1 MKKSIIYFRLI
12 FFSLTI
18 TLSAQ
23 AQFSLTNEE
32 IGNGLKEALTQG
44 ISKGADALSQAD
56 GYFKNPKIKIPF
68 PPDAQKMEK
77 KLRDIGMGEDVD
89 KFILTLNRG
98 AEDAAKQVKP
108 IFVDAIKKMTI
119 TDVMTIL
126 EGQPDAATQYLKKTT
141 TTQLHTQFKPVIQ
154 SSLDKVN
161 ATKYYT
167 DLVNTY
173 NKIPFVEK
181 MNPDLNTYATDLAIK
196 GLFTTVAAEEK
207 NIRANPAARTTDLL
221 KKVFAAQK

>member
-1 MKKSIIYFRLI
+1 MKKSIIYSLLI
-12 FFSLTI
+12 FSSLI
-18 TLSAQ
+18 ASLSAR

-77 KLRDIGMGEDVD
+77 SLRDIGMGKDVD
-89 KFILTLNRG
+89 EFILTLNRG
-98 AEDAAKQVKP
+98 AEDAAKQAKP

-126 EGQPDAATQYLKKTT
+126 KGQPDAATQYLKKTT
-141 TTQLHTQFKPVIQ
+141 NAQLQAQFKPVIKA
-154 SSLDKVN
+154 SLDKVG
-161 ATKYYT
+161 ATKHYK
-167 DLVNTY
+167 DLATAY
-173 NKIPFVEK
+173 DKIPFVK
-181 MNPDLNTYATDLAIK
+181 KVNPDLEAYTTDLAIQ
-196 GLFTTVAAEEK
+196 GLFYTIAQEEK
-207 NIRANPAARTTDLL
+207 EIRANPVARTTDLM
-221 KKVFAAQK
+221 KKVFSLK